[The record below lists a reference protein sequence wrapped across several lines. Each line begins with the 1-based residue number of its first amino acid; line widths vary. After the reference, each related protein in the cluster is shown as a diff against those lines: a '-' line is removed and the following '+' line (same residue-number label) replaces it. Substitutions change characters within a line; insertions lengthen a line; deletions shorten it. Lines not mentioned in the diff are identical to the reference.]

1 MKLHIYEHCPYCCRV
16 LMIDGLKQLD
26 IPVNVI
32 LENDVETPTRMI
44 GRKMVP
50 ILEKDDGT
58 FMGESMDIV
67 RYLDTRTAPPVLVAA
82 PFPAVDD
89 WCRRASGVI
98 YNLCVPR
105 FTRGHFIELSTPEA
119 RAAYIARETRSRGD
133 LDALTVA
140 TPALLEELAPLLAE
154 LEGLVRAPGTD
165 VGESDFQLYPLLRSL
180 SIVKALRF
188 GPKVTAYYD
197 AMGAACALEDFSAQ
211 AQ

>member
-67 RYLDTRTAPPVLVAA
+67 R
-82 PFPAVDD
+82 
-89 WCRRASGVI
+89 
-98 YNLCVPR
+98 
-105 FTRGHFIELSTPEA
+105 
-119 RAAYIARETRSRGD
+119 
-133 LDALTVA
+133 
-140 TPALLEELAPLLAE
+140 
-154 LEGLVRAPGTD
+154 
-165 VGESDFQLYPLLRSL
+165 
-180 SIVKALRF
+180 
-188 GPKVTAYYD
+188 
-197 AMGAACALEDFSAQ
+197 
-211 AQ
+211 

>member
-1 MKLHIYEHCPYCCRV
+1 MKLYRIV
-16 LMIDGLKQLD
+16 LGSQL
-26 IPVNVI
+26 ISRLSNTVQ
-32 LENDVETPTRMI
+32 
-44 GRKMVP
+44 
-50 ILEKDDGT
+50 
-58 FMGESMDIV
+58 
-67 RYLDTRTAPPVLVAA
+67 YRTL
-82 PFPAVDD
+82 
-89 WCRRASGVI
+89 SG
-98 YNLCVPR
+98 
-105 FTRGHFIELSTPEA
+105 TPEA

-133 LDALTVA
+133 LDALTAA

>member
-1 MKLHIYEHCPYCCRV
+1 M
-16 LMIDGLKQLD
+16 
-26 IPVNVI
+26 
-32 LENDVETPTRMI
+32 NDMAFDASIT
-44 GRKMVP
+44 
-50 ILEKDDGT
+50 L
-58 FMGESMDIV
+58 
-67 RYLDTRTAPPVLVAA
+67 PPPSATIKSQ
-82 PFPAVDD
+82 PFSRANDASAITVDFSGF
-89 WCRRASGVI
+89 ASI
-98 YNLCVPR
+98 
-105 FTRGHFIELSTPEA
+105 
-119 RAAYIARETRSRGD
+119 RSKI
-133 LDALTVA
+133 TVA